1 MTGAFDGVPGDSTM
15 ARSRNVGPQYAVGD
29 DLKADVKLFAPIV
42 GTSTRNGP
50 CPPGRDTNR
59 KPPTRY
65 GTGDAS
71 SHRRRQ
77 GVVYLIRRTNSPFA
91 KTRKM
96 KKAMKKRKTF
106 HPMK

>member
-1 MTGAFDGVPGDSTM
+1 M

-29 DLKADVKLFAPIV
+29 GLKAEVKLFAPIV
-42 GTSTRNGP
+42 GTSARNGP

-71 SHRRRQ
+71 SHRRQ
-77 GVVYLIRRTNSPFA
+77 GVVYLMRRTNSPFA